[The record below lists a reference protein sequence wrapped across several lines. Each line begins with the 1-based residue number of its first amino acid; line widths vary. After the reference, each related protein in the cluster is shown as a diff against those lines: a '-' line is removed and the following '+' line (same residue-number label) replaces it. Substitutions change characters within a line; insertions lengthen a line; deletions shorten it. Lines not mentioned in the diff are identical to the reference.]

1 MKGNDKV
8 NDIDIEIEILNEIEM
23 DGWGWIM
30 WALHDTDSTVGRC
43 NLSICAIDRL
53 IVQVPRILKE
63 PGTFS
68 LSIVLPFQG
77 RFHYLKCSLLCFQI
91 WDWAQCQSRLFS
103 SVELIWNWLR
113 DLSDMWEVEVMNL
126 SWFRRRDLNDEWKT
140 WHVYIYIIGFKMWYP
155 LDALATAHLT
165 VIVS

>member
-1 MKGNDKV
+1 MTL
-8 NDIDIEIEILNEIEM
+8 II
-23 DGWGWIM
+23 
-30 WALHDTDSTVGRC
+30 STVGRC

-68 LSIVLPFQG
+68 LFIVLPFQG

-103 SVELIWNWLR
+103 SVELFWNWLR
-113 DLSDMWEVEVMNL
+113 DLSVVWEIEMMN
-126 SWFRRRDLNDEWKT
+126 SNCFRRRNLKDEWKKN
-140 WHVYIYIIGFKMWYP
+140 WHGFMYILLNFKMRYP
-155 LDALATAHLT
+155 LDAFATAHLT